1 MQLVSKLLLIFFMLG
16 LVSVCLPQKVL
27 AERYKEVYAF
37 HFFQSKANQGDA
49 NSQFN
54 LALLYENGA
63 GTPQNTKQAVY
74 WYAKLAEQG
83 HVNAQYRLG
92 TLYRYGF
99 GEEVRPDPKK
109 AVYWLIKAAEQGL
122 VNAQYGLGHLYE
134 YDDEPPQDYKL
145 AFFWYTKAAEQNH
158 YFAKEDRDKMLEKM
172 SQNQIEEVQKF
183 SKKLYEKT
191 DNEIAEQVRYS
202 SFINAAAKRYNLTPE
217 LIQAII
223 KIESSFNPFAI
234 SERGAMG
241 LMQLMPETAKE
252 MNVESP
258 FEAEENIMGGSR
270 YLRKL
275 HDLFA
280 GDLQLV
286 LAAYNAGP
294 NRILKNNHR
303 IPRIPETEEYV
314 KKVLQ
319 EYGRIR
325 ENALA
330 IQ

>member
-1 MQLVSKLLLIFFMLG
+1 MKLVSKILLIFFILG
-16 LVSVCLPQKVL
+16 PFSVCLPQKVL
-27 AERYKEVYAF
+27 AVSDEGITS
-37 HFFQSKANQGDA
+37 FQLYQPKANQGYADA
-49 NSQFN
+49 QFN
-54 LALLYENGA
+54 LALLYKLGA
-63 GTPQNTKQAVY
+63 GIPQDLKQAVY
-74 WYAKLAEQG
+74 WYTKAAEQGHINAQYNLGSLYLDGDGQEVPQDLKQAVYWLTKAAEQG
-83 HVNAQYRLG
+83 HVNAQYSLG
-92 TLYRYGF
+92 RM
-99 GEEVRPDPKK
+99 
-109 AVYWLIKAAEQGL
+109 
-122 VNAQYGLGHLYE
+122 YE
-134 YDDEPPQDYKL
+134 YDDEPPQDYKQ
-145 AFFWYTKAAEQNH
+145 AFFWYTKAAEQGH

-172 SQNQIEEVQKF
+172 SQSQIEEVQKP
-183 SKKLYEKT
+183 SKELYEKI

-202 SFINAAAKRYNLTPE
+202 SFINAAAKRYNLAPE

-252 MNVESP
+252 MNVGSP
-258 FEAEENIMGGSR
+258 YEAEENIMGGSR
-270 YLRKL
+270 YLRTL

-280 GDLQLV
+280 GDMQLV

-294 NRILKNNHR
+294 NRILENSHR

-330 IQ
+330 KQ

>member
-1 MQLVSKLLLIFFMLG
+1 MLG
-16 LVSVCLPQKVL
+16 LISVCFPQKIL
-27 AERYKEVYAF
+27 AISYEGITS
-37 HFFQSKANQGDA
+37 FQLFQPKANQGDA
-49 NSQFN
+49 DAQFN
-54 LALLYENGA
+54 LALLYKLGA
-63 GTPQNTKQAVY
+63 GIPKDLKQAVY
-74 WYAKLAEQG
+74 WYTKAAEQG
-83 HVNAQYRLG
+83 HVNAQYSLG
-92 TLYRYGF
+92 SLYLDGD
-99 GEEVRPDPKK
+99 GQEVPKDFK
-109 AVYWLIKAAEQGL
+109 QAVYWYTKAAEQGL
-122 VNAQYGLGHLYE
+122 VNAQYSLGHMYE
-134 YDDEPPQDYKL
+134 YNDESPQDYRQ
-145 AFFWYTKAAEQNH
+145 AFFWYTKAAEQGH
-158 YFAKEDRDKMLEKM
+158 YFAKEHRDKILETM
-172 SQNQIEEVQKF
+172 SQSQIEEVQEL
-183 SKKLYEKT
+183 SKGLYEKI
-191 DNEIAEQVRYS
+191 DNEIAEQLHYS
-202 SFINAAAKRYNLTPE
+202 SFINAAAKRYNLAPE

-252 MNVESP
+252 MNVEAP

-280 GDLQLV
+280 EDLQLV

-294 NRILKNNHR
+294 NRILENSHR
-303 IPRIPETEEYV
+303 IPRIPETENYV

-325 ENALA
+325 KNALA

>member
-1 MQLVSKLLLIFFMLG
+1 MLG
-16 LVSVCLPQKVL
+16 LLSVCLPQKVL
-27 AERYKEVYAF
+27 AVSDEGITSF
-37 HFFQSKANQGDA
+37 QLSQSKANQGGADA
-49 NSQFN
+49 QFN
-54 LALLYENGA
+54 LALLYYHGT
-63 GTPQNTKQAVY
+63 GTPQDTRYAIY
-74 WYAKLAEQG
+74 WY
-83 HVNAQYRLG
+83 
-92 TLYRYGF
+92 T
-99 GEEVRPDPKK
+99 
-109 AVYWLIKAAEQGL
+109 KAAEQGHA
-122 VNAQYGLGHLYE
+122 NAQYKLGRLYMYGYGEEVQEGSKWAAYWLTKASEQGLVQAQYNLGHMYE
-134 YDDEPPQDYKL
+134 WGDGGPQDYKL
-145 AFFWYTKAAEQNH
+145 AFFWYTKAAEQGN
-158 YFAKEDRDKMLEKM
+158 FLAKEDRDKMLERM
-172 SQNQIEEVQKF
+172 SQSQIEEVQKL
-183 SKKLYEKT
+183 SKELYEKI

-241 LMQLMPETAKE
+241 LMQLMPGTAKE

-258 FEAEENIMGGSR
+258 FEAAENIMGGSR

-294 NRILKNNHR
+294 NRILENGHR

>member
-1 MQLVSKLLLIFFMLG
+1 MKLVSKLLLIFFMLG

-27 AERYKEVYAF
+27 AELSDEGITP
-37 HFFQSKANQGDA
+37 FQIYQPKANQGDA
-49 NSQFN
+49 DAQFN
-54 LALLYENGA
+54 LALLYYTGL
-63 GTPQNTKQAVY
+63 GIPQDRRYAIY
-74 WYAKLAEQG
+74 WYTKAAEQG
-83 HVNAQYRLG
+83 HVQAQYL
-92 TLYRYGF
+92 
-99 GEEVRPDPKK
+99 
-109 AVYWLIKAAEQGL
+109 
-122 VNAQYGLGHLYE
+122 LGHMYE

-158 YFAKEDRDKMLEKM
+158 YFAKQDRDKMLEKM
-172 SQNQIEEVQKF
+172 SQSQIEEVQKF
-183 SKKLYEKT
+183 SKELYEKI
-191 DNEIAEQVRYS
+191 DNQIAEQVRYS

-294 NRILKNNHR
+294 NRILENNHR

>member
-1 MQLVSKLLLIFFMLG
+1 MKLVSKLLLIFFMLG

-27 AERYKEVYAF
+27 AVSDEGITSFQVY
-37 HFFQSKANQGDA
+37 QPKANQGDA
-49 NSQFN
+49 DAQFN
-54 LALLYENGA
+54 LALLYYTGL
-63 GTPQNTKQAVY
+63 GIPQDRRYAIY
-74 WYAKLAEQG
+74 WYTKAAEQG
-83 HVNAQYRLG
+83 HVQAQYYLG
-92 TLYRYGF
+92 KLYNFGY
-99 GEEVRPDPKK
+99 GEEVRQDFKL
-109 AVYWLIKAAEQGL
+109 AVYWLTKASEQGL
-122 VNAQYGLGHLYE
+122 VQAQYLLGHMYE
-134 YDDEPPQDYKL
+134 YDDEPPQDYKQ

-158 YFAKEDRDKMLEKM
+158 YFAKEDRDRMLEKM
-172 SQNQIEEVQKF
+172 SQSQIEEAQKF
-183 SKKLYEKT
+183 SKELYEKI
-191 DNEIAEQVRYS
+191 DNEIAEQERYS

-252 MNVESP
+252 MNVEYP

-294 NRILKNNHR
+294 NRILENNHR

>member
-1 MQLVSKLLLIFFMLG
+1 
-16 LVSVCLPQKVL
+16 
-27 AERYKEVYAF
+27 
-37 HFFQSKANQGDA
+37 
-49 NSQFN
+49 
-54 LALLYENGA
+54 
-63 GTPQNTKQAVY
+63 
-74 WYAKLAEQG
+74 
-83 HVNAQYRLG
+83 LG
-92 TLYRYGF
+92 TIYRYGY
-99 GEEVRPDPKK
+99 GDEVLLLDFKK
-109 AVYWLIKAAEQGL
+109 AVYWITKASEQGH
-122 VNAQYGLGHLYE
+122 VIAQYNLGHMYE
-134 YDDEPPQDYKL
+134 YGDAAPQDYKQ
-145 AFFWYTKAAEQNH
+145 AFFWYTKAAEKGY

-172 SQNQIEEVQKF
+172 SQSQIEEAQKL
-183 SKKLYEKT
+183 SKEPYEKIY
-191 DNEIAEQVRYS
+191 NEIAEQVRYS

-241 LMQLMPETAKE
+241 LMQLMPGTAKE

-258 FEAEENIMGGSR
+258 FEAAENIMGGSR

-294 NRILKNNHR
+294 NRILENGHR

-319 EYGRIR
+319 EYGRIS

>member
-1 MQLVSKLLLIFFMLG
+1 MKLVSKLLLIFFMLG
-16 LVSVCLPQKVL
+16 LASVCLPQKVL
-27 AERYKEVYAF
+27 AELSEVEISSIQSF
-37 HFFQSKANQGDA
+37 QLNQSKANQGDTNA
-49 NSQFN
+49 QFN
-54 LALLYENGA
+54 LALLYYHGV
-63 GTPQNTKQAVY
+63 GTPQDSKQAVY
-74 WYAKLAEQG
+74 WYTKAAEQG
-83 HVNAQYRLG
+83 HVNAQYSLG
-92 TLYRYGF
+92 SLYYDGYD
-99 GEEVRPDPKK
+99 EEV
-109 AVYWLIKAAEQGL
+109 
-122 VNAQYGLGHLYE
+122 
-134 YDDEPPQDYKL
+134 PQDSKQ
-145 AFFWYTKAAEQNH
+145 AFFWYTKAAEQGY
-158 YFAKEDRDKMLEKM
+158 YFAKKNRDKMLEMM
-172 SQNQIEEVQKF
+172 SQSQIEEVQKL
-183 SKKLYEKT
+183 SKELYEKI

-241 LMQLMPETAKE
+241 LMQLMPGTAKE

-258 FEAEENIMGGSR
+258 FEAAENIMGGSR

-294 NRILKNNHR
+294 NRILENGHR

>member
-1 MQLVSKLLLIFFMLG
+1 MKLVSKLLLIFFMLG
-16 LVSVCLPQKVL
+16 LISVCLPQKVL
-27 AERYKEVYAF
+27 AELSELEISSIQSF
-37 HFFQSKANQGDA
+37 QLNQSKANQGDA
-49 NSQFN
+49 NAQFN
-54 LALLYENGA
+54 LALLYYHGV
-63 GTPQNTKQAVY
+63 GTPQDSKQAVY
-74 WYAKLAEQG
+74 WYTKAAEQG
-83 HVNAQYRLG
+83 HVNAQYSLG
-92 TLYRYGF
+92 SLYYDGY
-99 GEEVRPDPKK
+99 GEEV
-109 AVYWLIKAAEQGL
+109 
-122 VNAQYGLGHLYE
+122 
-134 YDDEPPQDYKL
+134 PQDSKQ
-145 AFFWYTKAAEQNH
+145 AFFWYTKAAEQGY
-158 YFAKEDRDKMLEKM
+158 YFAKKNRDKMLEMM
-172 SQNQIEEVQKF
+172 SQSQIEEVQKL
-183 SKKLYEKT
+183 SKELYEKI

-223 KIESSFNPFAI
+223 KIESNFNPFAI

-258 FEAEENIMGGSR
+258 FEAAENIMGGSR

-294 NRILKNNHR
+294 NRILENGHR

>member
-1 MQLVSKLLLIFFMLG
+1 MGS
-16 LVSVCLPQKVL
+16 
-27 AERYKEVYAF
+27 
-37 HFFQSKANQGDA
+37 
-49 NSQFN
+49 
-54 LALLYENGA
+54 LYYDG
-63 GTPQNTKQAVY
+63 Y
-74 WYAKLAEQG
+74 
-83 HVNAQYRLG
+83 
-92 TLYRYGF
+92 
-99 GEEVRPDPKK
+99 GEEV
-109 AVYWLIKAAEQGL
+109 
-122 VNAQYGLGHLYE
+122 
-134 YDDEPPQDYKL
+134 PQDSKQ
-145 AFFWYTKAAEQNH
+145 AFFWYTKAAEQGY
-158 YFAKEDRDKMLEKM
+158 YFAKKNRDKMLEMM
-172 SQNQIEEVQKF
+172 SQSQIEEVQKL
-183 SKKLYEKT
+183 SKELYEKI

-258 FEAEENIMGGSR
+258 FEAAENIMGGSR

-294 NRILKNNHR
+294 NRILENGHR

>member
-1 MQLVSKLLLIFFMLG
+1 
-16 LVSVCLPQKVL
+16 
-27 AERYKEVYAF
+27 
-37 HFFQSKANQGDA
+37 
-49 NSQFN
+49 
-54 LALLYENGA
+54 
-63 GTPQNTKQAVY
+63 
-74 WYAKLAEQG
+74 
-83 HVNAQYRLG
+83 
-92 TLYRYGF
+92 
-99 GEEVRPDPKK
+99 
-109 AVYWLIKAAEQGL
+109 
-122 VNAQYGLGHLYE
+122 
-134 YDDEPPQDYKL
+134 
-145 AFFWYTKAAEQNH
+145 
-158 YFAKEDRDKMLEKM
+158 MLEKM
-172 SQNQIEEVQKF
+172 SHSKIEEVQKL
-183 SKKLYEKT
+183 SKELYEKI

>member
-1 MQLVSKLLLIFFMLG
+1 MKLISRLLLIYFMLG
-16 LVSVCLPQKVL
+16 LISVCSPQNVL
-27 AERYKEVYAF
+27 ALNNEGITS
-37 HFFQSKANQGDA
+37 FQIFQTKANQGDA
-49 NSQFN
+49 DAQFN
-54 LALLYENGA
+54 LAFLYHRGV
-63 GTPQNTKQAVY
+63 GTP
-74 WYAKLAEQG
+74 
-83 HVNAQYRLG
+83 RDD
-92 TLYRYGF
+92 RYTI
-99 GEEVRPDPKK
+99 
-109 AVYWLIKAAEQGL
+109 Y
-122 VNAQYGLGHLYE
+122 
-134 YDDEPPQDYKL
+134 
-145 AFFWYTKAAEQNH
+145 WYTKAAEQGCANAQYSLGDLCQYGGGEEVQRDYKQAFYWYTKAAEQGH

-172 SQNQIEEVQKF
+172 SQSQIEEVQKL
-183 SKKLYEKT
+183 SKELYEKI
-191 DNEIAEQVRYS
+191 DNEKAEQVNFS
-202 SFINAAAKRYNLTPE
+202 SFINAAAKRYNLAPE

-252 MNVESP
+252 MNVGSP

-270 YLRKL
+270 YLRTL

-294 NRILKNNHR
+294 NRILENSHR